1 VIRESQRATM
11 NELMIMIMHAWFRL
25 MLIRQKLY
33 YPNQFQN
40 RRSLL
45 RGRTVGITE
54 RQIFPFQALA
64 YRDFM
69 DVGC

>member
-1 VIRESQRATM
+1 
-11 NELMIMIMHAWFRL
+11 LMIMIKHAWFRL

-40 RRSLL
+40 PLSLL
-45 RGRTVGITE
+45 RGRTDGITE

-64 YRDFM
+64 YRGFM
-69 DVGC
+69 EAGC